1 MNEQIQ
7 YILTWLTV
15 GGAAAYT
22 VVALV
27 RLFTRKPQDGCT
39 SHGCPS
45 CGIKNELKEIYTK
58 KLKEDSSKAINRED
72 KYCN

>member
-7 YILTWLTV
+7 TILTWLVV
-15 GGAAAYT
+15 GGAVAYL

-45 CGIKNELKEIYTK
+45 CGIKNELKESYARKIKTEIGK
-58 KLKEDSSKAINRED
+58 KP
-72 KYCN
+72 C